1 MIRFLILVS
10 YYFLMMML
18 KVSGKLNQYI
28 NAHYNYLIYLSMG
41 LSALLAIVQL
51 IRWVKMEESK
61 RQEEEVEPSH
71 ELSKGRRIQS
81 LFLLSCPLI
90 VGFAFPKISLD
101 STIVESKGFNFPK
114 SGEITNGADA
124 RVQYLKPDTSIY
136 FNQDDYGKIMEKLR
150 KNYENK
156 KELTIT
162 AKNYLEMM
170 ELIYYAP
177 NEFFGKKITYSGFV
191 YRDYS
196 AHMEKNRAFIFRFG
210 VVHCIADSG
219 VFGLLSEFP
228 KNVFFENNEWVKV
241 SGVLEI
247 KYVSV
252 FKQTLPF
259 LKIESVSKKRA
270 PGNQYVY
277 RRF

>member
-1 MIRFLILVS
+1 
-10 YYFLMMML
+10 MMML
-18 KVSGKLNQYI
+18 KISDRLNQYI

-51 IRWVKMEESK
+51 VRWVKMGESK
-61 RQEEEVEPSH
+61 IKEEKVEPFH
-71 ELSKGRRIQS
+71 ELSKGVRIRS
-81 LFLLSCPLI
+81 LFLLSLPLV
-90 VGFAFPKISLD
+90 VGFTFPKTSLD
-101 STIVESKGFNFPK
+101 STIVQSKGFHFPK
-114 SGEITNGADA
+114 SGETTNGADA

-136 FNQDDYGKIMEKLR
+136 FNQNDYGKIMEKLR
-150 KNYENK
+150 RSHENK

-177 NEFFGKKITYSGFV
+177 NEFLGKKIIYSGFV
-191 YRDYS
+191 YRDSS
-196 AHMEKNRAFIFRFG
+196 AQMGKNMAFIFRFG

-219 VFGLLSEFP
+219 VFGLLNEFP

-241 SGVLEI
+241 AGVLET
-247 KYVSV
+247 KYVSL

-259 LKIESVSKKRA
+259 LKVESVSKKRA
-270 PGNQYVY
+270 PSNQYVY
-277 RRF
+277 RKF